1 MAAKGSI
8 AKDNLIK
15 RFATAVGD
23 DYIGASDDGKKFYFW
38 SAENGEKVQVCISM
52 TVPKTP
58 IACGNVS
65 NGKFEFGDSP
75 ESGSGVVVPQV
86 KKEMDESEAAIL
98 ARLKQELGL

>member
-1 MAAKGSI
+1 MAKGSI

-38 SAENGEKVQVCISM
+38 SIENGEKMQVCISL

-58 IACGNVS
+58 IACGNVN
-65 NGKFEFGDSP
+65 NGKLEFGDNP
-75 ESGSGVVVPQV
+75 DSGVVVPQ
-86 KKEMDESEAAIL
+86 KMKEMDESEAAIL
-98 ARLKQELGL
+98 ARLKEELGL

>member
-23 DYIGASDDGKKFYFW
+23 DYIGASDDNKKHYFW
-38 SAENGEKVQVCISM
+38 SAENGEKVQVCISL

-58 IACGNVS
+58 IACGNVN

-75 ESGSGVVVPQV
+75 ESGVVVPQV
-86 KKEMDESEAAIL
+86 KKEMDENEAAIL

>member
-1 MAAKGSI
+1 MAKGNL
-8 AKDNLIK
+8 AKDNLIR
-15 RFATAVGD
+15 RFITAVGD
-23 DYIGASDDGKKFYFW
+23 DYIGVSDDNKKHYFW
-38 SAENGEKVQVCISM
+38 SAENGEKVQVCISL

-75 ESGSGVVVPQV
+75 ESCVVVPQV
-86 KKEMDESEAAIL
+86 KKEMDENEAAIL

>member
-1 MAAKGSI
+1 
-8 AKDNLIK
+8 
-15 RFATAVGD
+15 
-23 DYIGASDDGKKFYFW
+23 
-38 SAENGEKVQVCISM
+38 M

-75 ESGSGVVVPQV
+75 ESGVVVPQV
-86 KKEMDESEAAIL
+86 KKEMDENEAAIL

>member
-38 SAENGEKVQVCISM
+38 SAENGEKVQVCISL

-65 NGKFEFGDSP
+65 NGKFEFGDSS
-75 ESGSGVVVPQV
+75 ESGVVVPQV

>member
-38 SAENGEKVQVCISM
+38 SVENGEKIQVCISL

-65 NGKFEFGDSP
+65 NGKFEFGDSL
-75 ESGSGVVVPQV
+75 ESGVVVPQI
-86 KKEMDESEAAIL
+86 KKEMDENEAAIL

>member
-52 TVPKTP
+52 TVPKVQVECNS
-58 IACGNVS
+58 AGGDLN
-65 NGKFEFGDSP
+65 FEDDSP
-75 ESGSGVVVPQV
+75 AGVVAPTKMKQ
-86 KKEMDESEAAIL
+86 MDESEAAVL
-98 ARLKQELGL
+98 ARLKEELGLNL

>member
-38 SAENGEKVQVCISM
+38 STENGEKVQVYISM

-75 ESGSGVVVPQV
+75 ESSVVVPQV
-86 KKEMDESEAAIL
+86 KKEMDENEAAIL

>member
-23 DYIGASDDGKKFYFW
+23 DYIGTSDDGKKFYFW
-38 SAENGEKVQVCISM
+38 SAENGEKVQVAVSM

-58 IACGNVS
+58 VA
-65 NGKFEFGDSP
+65 FEAKGGDINFGDEP
-75 ESGSGVVVPQV
+75 VEVPKQKV
-86 KKEMDESEAAIL
+86 EMKEDEKAVL
-98 ARLKQELGL
+98 DRLMKELDL

>member
-38 SAENGEKVQVCISM
+38 SAENGEKVQVCISL

-65 NGKFEFGDSP
+65 NGKFEFGDSS
-75 ESGSGVVVPQV
+75 ESGVVVPQV
-86 KKEMDESEAAIL
+86 KKEMDENEAAIL

>member
-38 SAENGEKVQVCISM
+38 SVENGEKIQVCISM

-65 NGKFEFGDSP
+65 NGKFEFGDSS
-75 ESGSGVVVPQV
+75 ESGVVVPQV
-86 KKEMDESEAAIL
+86 KKEMDENEAAIL

>member
-65 NGKFEFGDSP
+65 NRKFEFGDSP
-75 ESGSGVVVPQV
+75 ESGVVVPQV
-86 KKEMDESEAAIL
+86 KKEMDENEAAIL